1 MMLHYIKNTF
11 NHFIGNPRQLFWFFI
26 LVNLIPCVLL
36 VFTEPYSFMGKVIL
50 ITFPLGMYLAVYS
63 ILKNVGLLQL
73 FLIPQLIF
81 NAFQMVLFY
90 LFGESVIAVDMFLN
104 LATTSVSEA
113 SELLDNLW
121 PAIILVC
128 VIYLPTIIIAAIAC
142 KRKTTWLR
150 PSGKKWLP

>member
-11 NHFIGNPRQLFWFFI
+11 NHFIGNQGQLFWFFI

-73 FLIPQLIF
+73 FLIPQLILMPSKWYYF
-81 NAFQMVLFY
+81 TY
-90 LFGESVIAVDMFLN
+90 
-104 LATTSVSEA
+104 SENQ
-113 SELLDNLW
+113 L
-121 PAIILVC
+121 
-128 VIYLPTIIIAAIAC
+128 
-142 KRKTTWLR
+142 
-150 PSGKKWLP
+150 